1 MTILNHELF
10 VKAPDDILQ
19 ELADRSGP
27 DPPAPLLRLLGL
39 ASRELTA
46 RLGERL
52 AAAGFADQRLAH
64 NAVFANVPPEGIRLT
79 DLADRAGMTKQAM
92 SELVNDLER
101 LGYLRRRPDPTDGR
115 ARLIEFSDRGWAAVH
130 AALTA
135 FEDMEAELGT
145 RVGVAKVRQLRR
157 TLEVIAHG

>member
-1 MTILNHELF
+1 MTICIGEAF
-10 VKAPDDILQ
+10 VKHPDDMLQ
-19 ELADRSGP
+19 GLADRSLS

-39 ASRELTA
+39 ASRALTA
-46 RLGERL
+46 QLGERL

-79 DLADRAGMTKQAM
+79 HLADRAGMTKQAM

-115 ARLIEFSDRGWAAVH
+115 ARLIEFSERGWAAVD
-130 AALTA
+130 AALQA
-135 FEDMEAELGT
+135 FEEMEAELGT
-145 RVGVAKVRQLRR
+145 RIGRTKVRQLRR
-157 TLEVIAHG
+157 TLEAIAHE